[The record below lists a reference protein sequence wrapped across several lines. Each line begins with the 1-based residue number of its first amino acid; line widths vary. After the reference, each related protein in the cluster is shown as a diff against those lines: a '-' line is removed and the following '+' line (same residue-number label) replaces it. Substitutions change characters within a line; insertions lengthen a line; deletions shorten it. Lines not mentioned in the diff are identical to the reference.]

1 MGEKSEEQKAKESK
15 ERRRMTWL
23 YLAIFIFYV
32 ITALRGGGEF
42 ILSKTISNESDIQ
55 VNLTKGV
62 IYKIWIENLNGPKK
76 INVKINRG
84 SSIVFEDT
92 FTLTKSKKEYL
103 PSHPKFMVQ
112 ENGTYHVHAK
122 PLDSGTV
129 NLTIEKL

>member
-103 PSHPKFMVQ
+103 PSHPKFMAQ